1 MSGDLAVGHALL
13 DAGQADRAVEHARRA
28 LASDPGSAEAHQLL
42 LAALVEAR
50 EFEAAVTA
58 SGPALAAAPDIAQVH
73 HLTGIAL
80 YSLRKYKQAE
90 QHFQTALQ
98 HEPDHAGAHAV
109 LAKTLAHRKNNLD
122 ALLHAH
128 RAIELNPTWPFGHR
142 AAGDVAVEAK
152 EWAAAESH
160 YRRAL
165 TLDPEDSLS
174 HTNLGFVLAQQGRK
188 EEALD
193 ASVNAARLDPT
204 NEVATGNILRM
215 GRAAQAG
222 LGIAIY
228 LVIRL
233 LVPALA
239 VDNRGAQIVLVGIV
253 LAVVGWI
260 LWRRHQRIAKLGP
273 VAKQA
278 LAAQKRIEGPGSL
291 WLWLMLGWLGC
302 IFGAAMI
309 AGFVDGSP
317 ADRGTIVVVAV
328 SAVALAASVV
338 MVLRKLPHYDPRL
351 DIRGPFWVWLVI
363 TLLAAWIVVAGIW
376 SVIVDPSEPG
386 AVVMMIGTAGPALL
400 MAGYIAVRKSRPDHS

>member
-1 MSGDLAVGHALL
+1 MSGDLAVGQALL
-13 DAGQADRAVEHARRA
+13 DAGQAGRAVEHARRA
-28 LASDPGSAEAHQLL
+28 LASDPGSAEAHELL

-50 EFEAAVTA
+50 EFDAAVKA
-58 SGPALAAAPDIAQVH
+58 SGPALAAAPDSAQAH

-80 YSLRKYKQAE
+80 YSLHKYNQAE
-90 QHFQTALQ
+90 QHFRTCLE
-98 HEPDHAGAHAV
+98 HEPDHPGAHAV

-122 ALLHAH
+122 ALLHAQ
-128 RAIELNPTWPFGHR
+128 RAIELDPTWSFGHR

-174 HTNLGFVLAQQGRK
+174 HTNLGYVLMQQGRK
-188 EEALD
+188 DEALD

-204 NEVATGNILRM
+204 NEIATGNILRM

-228 LVIRL
+228 LVIR
-233 LVPALA
+233 AFTYARA
-239 VDNRGAQIVLVGIV
+239 VDNPGAQVVLIGIV

-317 ADRGTIVVVAV
+317 LDAGPIAVVAV
-328 SAVALAASVV
+328 SAVALVASVV
-338 MVLRKLPHYDPRL
+338 LVLRKLPHYDPRL
-351 DIRGPFWVWLVI
+351 DVRGPFWVWVAI
-363 TLLAAWIVVAGIW
+363 TLLVAGMVGSGIW
-376 SVIVDPSEPG
+376 RVLANPSEPG
-386 AVVMMIGTAGPALL
+386 AVVMSIGTAGPALL
-400 MAGYIAVRKSRPDHS
+400 MAGYITVRKARPDTS